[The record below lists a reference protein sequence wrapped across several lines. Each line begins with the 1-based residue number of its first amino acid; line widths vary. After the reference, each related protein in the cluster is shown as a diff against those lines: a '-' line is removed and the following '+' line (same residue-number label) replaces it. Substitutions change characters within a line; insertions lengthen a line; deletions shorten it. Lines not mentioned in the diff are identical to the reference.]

1 MARRTALALL
11 LLALPPFALLAACE
25 QRYSGDAPA
34 AAPSSAPV
42 TSDSSNASGLA
53 AVLALGATDAS
64 AVKLSSDHAMIVTN
78 CAWPSHPC
86 AGLESAGPDEG
97 SYRVIFG
104 SGHGSVRSRG
114 QTISD
119 LYREMRDKTS
129 SGQRLDIEARNPTAD
144 GGVVPPAGAHGGG
157 GDDPISR
164 ASFVVL
170 SLVDNL
176 GEAVVDALYNSDAD
190 QCVISVGRAV
200 ADAGAPPCLVRA
212 PERPKRLQTGTGLT
226 W

>member
-1 MARRTALALL
+1 MPRRTALALL
-11 LLALPPFALLAACE
+11 VLAVPPLAALAACE

-34 AAPSSAPV
+34 AAPSNAPASPDPV
-42 TSDSSNASGLA
+42 SSSGLA

-64 AVKLSSDHAMIVTN
+64 AVTVSFDHAMIVTN

-97 SYRVIFG
+97 SYRVVFG

-114 QTISD
+114 QAMSD
-119 LYREMRDKTS
+119 LYRELRDKTS
-129 SGQRLDIEARNPTAD
+129 AGQRLDIEARNPIAG
-144 GGVVPPAGAHGGG
+144 GGVVPPSGVHPGG
-157 GDDPISR
+157 GDDPITR

-176 GEAVVDALYNSDAD
+176 GEASVDALYNAGAD
-190 QCVISVGRAV
+190 PCVISVGRAV
-200 ADAGAPPCLVRA
+200 TDAGTPPCLVRE